1 MHGETAGLTAHG
13 GCGCEFHKL
22 LNDVCD
28 PECRGEACFNDN
40 GACTRVQVGCP
51 GCEDAW
57 LNDGVCD
64 DECQTQAC
72 GWDMGDCVFANGSLV
87 TPQKERCTR
96 SCPASWVNDGECDPA
111 CNVETCNF
119 DGGDCAP
126 TPCAYTAPRSKSWC
140 VLGGPSNARVPRAA
154 TTRRLSPPASLP
166 PCRRRF
172 DLGAFDAHALE
183 LPLATLAPHLASN
196 PALAGKDGRVSLRV
210 CTQTDLA
217 TLCEGADT
225 PATLRGAAAALS
237 FVAPGAR
244 CVTQSLGA
252 LKDKRVGLIARAHG
266 DTTTPA
272 GVNLSFYN
280 GSACGNERSPRIE
293 RGGRIIR
300 ASVHFVLMCEPS
312 ALSPELVSWTHTE
325 ATCSWEFGFRYAGGC
340 AVEKSEAKFGE
351 CAAGCLP
358 SWVGDRT
365 CDRACNVTECEY
377 DGGDCID
384 DAHLCA
390 AKCPSEWLGDGV
402 CDAECA
408 TVACDH
414 DGGGECRCQL
424 HVHLLIHLLI
434 HLHLRLHLHI
444 RLRLRLRLLAS
455 TPAAAPASRLP
466 LDD

>member
-1 MHGETAGLTAHG
+1 MHA
-13 GCGCEFHKL
+13 
-22 LNDVCD
+22 
-28 PECRGEACFNDN
+28 
-40 GACTRVQVGCP
+40 
-51 GCEDAW
+51 
-57 LNDGVCD
+57 
-64 DECQTQAC
+64 
-72 GWDMGDCVFANGSLV
+72 
-87 TPQKERCTR
+87 
-96 SCPASWVNDGECDPA
+96 CPAP
-111 CNVETCNF
+111 
-119 DGGDCAP
+119 P
-126 TPCAYTAPRSKSWC
+126 
-140 VLGGPSNARVPRAA
+140 PRAGS
-154 TTRRLSPPASLP
+154 SPPASLP

-293 RGGRIIR
+293 RGGRMIR
-300 ASVHFVLMCEPS
+300 SSVHFVLMCEPS

-325 ATCSWEFGFRYAGGC
+325 ATCSWEFGFRYAGGTRLGHAPNPTPHTPHPTLCRYAGGC

-424 HVHLLIHLLI
+424 HVHLLIHL
-434 HLHLRLHLHI
+434 HLRLHI
-444 RLRLRLRLLAS
+444 RLRLLAS

-466 LDD
+466 LDDRRVGVRRQRRHLGRLVPPRRQQRDGELLRPRAPLRGVGRRDARA

>member
-1 MHGETAGLTAHG
+1 MHA
-13 GCGCEFHKL
+13 
-22 LNDVCD
+22 
-28 PECRGEACFNDN
+28 
-40 GACTRVQVGCP
+40 
-51 GCEDAW
+51 
-57 LNDGVCD
+57 
-64 DECQTQAC
+64 
-72 GWDMGDCVFANGSLV
+72 
-87 TPQKERCTR
+87 
-96 SCPASWVNDGECDPA
+96 CPAP
-111 CNVETCNF
+111 
-119 DGGDCAP
+119 P
-126 TPCAYTAPRSKSWC
+126 
-140 VLGGPSNARVPRAA
+140 PRAGS
-154 TTRRLSPPASLP
+154 SPPASLP

-293 RGGRIIR
+293 RGGRMIR

-424 HVHLLIHLLI
+424 HVHLLL
-434 HLHLRLHLHI
+434 HLHLRLHI
-444 RLRLRLRLLAS
+444 RLRLRLRLRILAS

-466 LDD
+466 LDDRRVGVRRQRRHLGRLVPPRRQQRDGKLL